1 MLRTED
7 LALTVER
14 QVPGELV
21 TNALKIKAFV
31 EERIKDYTVEKY
43 YDDPDAAKK
52 DRAVLNAAAK
62 DLNGRRLSLERDFMA
77 PFDEFKA
84 IIKQTTSVLD
94 FAAAKLDEVV
104 KAVEETHKN
113 EKRRE
118 IEEYFTKSEYTIVT
132 LEKIFD
138 QKWLNKTVKF
148 VSVAKEIDE
157 RIKKIFTDL
166 ELIDRIGQDAETVKA
181 LYLNSLDIG
190 SALAEGDRLKA
201 NRERVAKEA
210 AEREAR
216 KHDEH
221 IEAQAAELRVD
232 TIAEIKAEAVT
243 SIAAAALE
251 IDPDPI
257 VEFTIRFRGT
267 RSALIAMR
275 KYITD
280 LGIEYEK
287 LGEA

>member
-1 MLRTED
+1 MIRTED
-7 LALTVER
+7 LALAVER
-14 QVPGELV
+14 QIPGELV

-31 EERIKDYTVEKY
+31 EERVKDYTVERY

-52 DRAVLNAAAK
+52 DRAVLNSASK
-62 DLNGRRLSLERDFMA
+62 ELNGKRLSLEREFMA
-77 PFDEFKA
+77 PFDEFKM
-84 IIKQTTSVLD
+84 IIKQTTQAID
-94 FAAAKLDEVV
+94 FAASKLDEVV
-104 KAVEETHKN
+104 KAVEETQKN

-118 IEEYFTKSEYTIVT
+118 IEDYYEKAGYTIVS

-148 VSVAKEIDE
+148 AAVAKEIDE
-157 RIKKIFTDL
+157 RIKNIFGGL
-166 ELIDRIGQDAETVKA
+166 ELIERIGADSDTVKA
-181 LYLNSLDIG
+181 LYLNTLDIR

-201 NRERVAKEA
+201 NRERVEKEA

-221 IEAQAAELRVD
+221 IEAQASELRVD
-232 TIAEIKAEAVT
+232 TLAEEKADAVT
-243 SIAAAALE
+243 NIAAAALE

-275 KYITD
+275 KYMTD

-287 LGEA
+287 L